1 MTTEGVRLQAGLWLQ
16 GERGRYQ
23 LERPLGEGGFGHAW
37 AATAEDG
44 TPVVVKQ
51 LRLQRMDD
59 WKALELFERE
69 AAVLASVAHPSIPR
83 HLEFFTEGGTSLSVY
98 VRVEGRSLQEH
109 IDAGSVM
116 DGATLTALL
125 DALLEVLEYLHGL
138 QPPVIHRDIKPAN
151 VIVDPHGRPH
161 LVDFGAIKNHMREG
175 STTVG
180 TFGYFPMEQ
189 MMGQSRPA
197 SDLYALGMTILVAAT
212 RVPPEDM
219 PTSEQ
224 TGKVELPI
232 LASGLPPNT
241 FVALGRMLEP
251 IVGQRVQSAS
261 EVRAM
266 LRDPGRALVPR
277 GSTALAP
284 VSRRDVTL
292 ANVCI
297 ATSGAAAA
305 GIYLVFFDALS
316 ETVLVQVSAL
326 WIGPLLFGVALAILA
341 RQGVEH
347 PKSKAA
353 AIAGVG
359 LFALIVFFFAI
370 FPAL

>member
-1 MTTEGVRLQAGLWLQ
+1 MQSEGLRLAAGVWLQ
-16 GERGRYQ
+16 GERGRYR
-23 LERPLGEGGFGHAW
+23 LDHPLGEGGFGHAW

-44 TPVVVKQ
+44 TAVVVKQ
-51 LRLQRMDD
+51 LRLQRMGD

-69 AAVLASVAHPSIPR
+69 AAVLGSLDHPNIPR
-83 HLEFFTEGGTSLSVY
+83 HVEFFADGGTYVSVY

-109 IDAGSVM
+109 IDAGAVM
-116 DGATLTALL
+116 DGAALTSLL
-125 DALLEVLEYLHGL
+125 DVLLEVLEYLHGL

-151 VIVDPHGRPH
+151 VIVDPQGRPH

-197 SDLYALGMTILVAAT
+197 SDLYALGMTVLVAAT

-219 PTSEQ
+219 PTNEQ
-224 TGKVELPI
+224 TGKVDLPT
-232 LASGLPPNT
+232 LASALPPNV
-241 FVALGRMLEP
+241 FVTLGRMLEP
-251 IVGQRVQSAS
+251 IVGLRVQSAA
-261 EVRAM
+261 EARAM
-266 LRDPGRALVPR
+266 LRDPGRALAPR
-277 GSTALAP
+277 GPTALAH
-284 VSRRDVTL
+284 VNRSDATL

-297 ATSGAAAA
+297 AGSGVAAA

-316 ETVLVQVSAL
+316 ETVLVQLSAL
-326 WIGPLLFGVALAILA
+326 WIGPLIFGVALAVLA
-341 RQGVEH
+341 RQGVERA
-347 PKSKAA
+347 KSKAA
-353 AIAGVG
+353 AIAGAG
-359 LFALIVFFFAI
+359 LLALIVFFFAI